1 MRAKTLNQYI
11 HTLVEL
17 PRVQD
22 FLNQYDSQQTFKCP
36 PVVVVPSCGSL
47 VAALTYSNRL
57 IEVSSWILV
66 DDSETYGVLRHEF
79 AHVIKAHC
87 KLPGTP
93 HGRGYIHSLKNV
105 SPKTWQN
112 DKYWHPTVDIEEA
125 RLKIHSKSKT
135 IIDRER

>member
-1 MRAKTLNQYI
+1 MRAQTLNQYI

-17 PRVQD
+17 PRVQG
-22 FLNQYDSQQTFKCP
+22 FLNHYDNQRTFQCP

-47 VAALTYSNRL
+47 VAALTYGNRL

-125 RLKIHSKSKT
+125 RLMMHPKSKT
-135 IIDRER
+135 ILNRVR

>member
-1 MRAKTLNQYI
+1 MRAQTLNQYI

>member
-1 MRAKTLNQYI
+1 MRAQTLNQYI

-17 PRVQD
+17 PRVQS
-22 FLNQYDSQQTFKCP
+22 FLNHYDNQQPFQCP

-47 VAALTYSNRL
+47 VAALTYGNRL

-112 DKYWHPTVDIEEA
+112 DKYWLPTVDIEEA